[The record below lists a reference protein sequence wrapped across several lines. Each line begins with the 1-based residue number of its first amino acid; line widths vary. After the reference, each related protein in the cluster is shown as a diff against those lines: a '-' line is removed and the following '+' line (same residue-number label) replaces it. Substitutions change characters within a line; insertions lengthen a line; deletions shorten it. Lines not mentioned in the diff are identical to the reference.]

1 MNNPNRLAKISI
13 LISEGLKNL
22 IKEENPQIEIPPEIM
37 GLNQRQRIFIGLAAT
52 RYVSQYISKEF
63 EKDIDCEF
71 SPVEIFIASMFAVGL
86 AAGGAFKILNPSKSV
101 ILEVTEKGVLTRQ
114 WIVSDE
120 EVEEMTKYKDIIDD
134 FINKKLKRGFHFA
147 LFLNKIVDEF
157 PLEALVDLVLGEIFN
172 LSFDFKDEIYKLSKV
187 IDFLIFVQEL
197 VNYFTKKE
205 A

>member
-86 AAGGAFKILNPSKSV
+86 AAGGL
-101 ILEVTEKGVLTRQ
+101 
-114 WIVSDE
+114 
-120 EVEEMTKYKDIIDD
+120 
-134 FINKKLKRGFHFA
+134 LKF
-147 LFLNKIVDEF
+147 
-157 PLEALVDLVLGEIFN
+157 
-172 LSFDFKDEIYKLSKV
+172 
-187 IDFLIFVQEL
+187 
-197 VNYFTKKE
+197 
-205 A
+205 